1 MLRLRK
7 SLDVGGG
14 LGFVPCSTW
23 RATLK
28 KGDRGKVAEEMETV
42 GSAEAKGLQHGSR
55 SRG

>member
-28 KGDRGKVAEEMETV
+28 NGDRGKVAEEMETV